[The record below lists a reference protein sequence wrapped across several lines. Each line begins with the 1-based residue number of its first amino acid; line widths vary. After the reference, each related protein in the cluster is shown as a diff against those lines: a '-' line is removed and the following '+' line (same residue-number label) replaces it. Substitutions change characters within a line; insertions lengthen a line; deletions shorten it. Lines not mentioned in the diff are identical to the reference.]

1 MLRFYYNICGVSF
14 LSSFLP
20 SKFFFKFLLGHHMK
34 TLQEKISQLHKSKL
48 ENVSAT
54 CSVTTKLTKRLTIQF
69 SVLQFTIT
77 IPTLLE
83 SLINCFK
90 LPTIW
95 MQLVIPA

>member
-1 MLRFYYNICGVSF
+1 
-14 LSSFLP
+14 
-20 SKFFFKFLLGHHMK
+20 MK